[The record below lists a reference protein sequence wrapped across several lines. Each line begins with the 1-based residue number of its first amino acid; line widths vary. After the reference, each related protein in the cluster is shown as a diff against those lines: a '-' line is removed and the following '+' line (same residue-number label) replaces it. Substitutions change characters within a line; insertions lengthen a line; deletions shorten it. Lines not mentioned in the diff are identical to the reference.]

1 MIIKEQI
8 KTDLIT
14 AMKAHDTVAKNTLKG
29 LISAFTNQVI
39 SDGGTPQSEVTDDT
53 ALGVIKRSIKQR
65 KDAIS
70 QFENG
75 GRTDLADNEK
85 AELNILEKYL
95 PEQMSEE
102 EILKIAQKKKKELNI
117 EDQSKMGILVGAIM
131 KETAGNADGSV
142 VSQIVKSLF
151 I

>member
-1 MIIKEQI
+1 MTIKEQI

-14 AMKAHDTVAKNTLKG
+14 AMKAHDEVAKNTLKG
-29 LISAFTNQVI
+29 LVSAFTNQVI

-53 ALGVIKRSIKQR
+53 ALNVIKRSIKQR

-75 GRTDLADNEK
+75 GRADLADNEK

-117 EDQSKMGILVGAIM
+117 EDQSKMGILVGSVM

-151 I
+151 T

>member
-1 MIIKEQI
+1 MTIKEQI
-8 KTDLIT
+8 KTDLVI
-14 AMKAHDTVAKNTLKG
+14 AMKAHDEVAKNTLKG

-39 SDGGTPQSEVTDDT
+39 SDGGTPQSEVIDEV
-53 ALGVIKRSIKQR
+53 AINVIKRSVKQR

-70 QFENG
+70 QFEKG
-75 GRTDLADNEK
+75 GRNDLADNEK

-95 PEQMSEE
+95 PKQMSEE
-102 EILKIAQKKKKELNI
+102 EILKIAQKKKEEMRI
-117 EDQSKMGILVGAIM
+117 EDQSKMGILVGAVM
-131 KETAGNADGSV
+131 KETAGNADGSI